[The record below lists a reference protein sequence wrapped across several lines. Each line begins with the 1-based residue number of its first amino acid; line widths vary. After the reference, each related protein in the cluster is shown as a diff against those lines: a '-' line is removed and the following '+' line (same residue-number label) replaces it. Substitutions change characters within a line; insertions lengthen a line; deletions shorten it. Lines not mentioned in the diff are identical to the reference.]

1 MTHDPHE
8 DEPTAPT
15 PDPDSKARSRRGSG
29 AGAPSTAAEWR
40 DLLRQ
45 DELPEELAS
54 LPRRKRRRA
63 AKRWRSARREE
74 RDQAIKKARG
84 KPPTTIAVPLLAL
97 LIALAVAVGALVWPN
112 DDAPAKAKSK
122 PSPTAAASSEPAEP
136 TAPAASPSVQFINP
150 DKVAEEFI
158 TAYSTR
164 LPYQDGSHVAAVK
177 RAAPYA
183 SSPLVDN
190 LKRHGD
196 KDFDRLVAA
205 QAVEAKPTKTEI
217 AQPTDKQR
225 PAPDTS
231 VRIYRQAT
239 VTVAVK
245 GTDPYTYTRHLT
257 VEVSRADLN
266 SPWMVTRVLGIEE

>member
-1 MTHDPHE
+1 MTNDPHE
-8 DEPTAPT
+8 PTT
-15 PDPDSKARSRRGSG
+15 PSPDRGAKARSRRDSG
-29 AGAPSTAAEWR
+29 ADAPSTAAEWR
-40 DLLRQ
+40 DLLRR
-45 DELPEELAS
+45 DELPEELAG

-74 RDQAIKKARG
+74 REQAVKRARG
-84 KPPTTIAVPLLAL
+84 KPPITLAVPAVAL
-97 LIALAVAVGALVWPN
+97 LIALAVAIGALVLPA
-112 DDAPAKAKSK
+112 DDVPSKAKSK
-122 PSPTAAASSEPAEP
+122 PGP
-136 TAPAASPSVQFINP
+136 TAPASTDPKAPPAPSTSPSAQFISP
-150 DKVAEEFI
+150 DQVAEKFI
-158 TAYSTR
+158 TAYTTR
-164 LPYQDGSHVAAVK
+164 LPYQDGSHQAAVK

-205 QAVEAKPTKTEI
+205 QAVEARPTKTEI
-217 AQPTDKQR
+217 AQPSGKQR

-231 VRIYRQAT
+231 VRIYRRAT

-245 GTDPYTYTRHLT
+245 GTDPYSYTRRLT

>member
-1 MTHDPHE
+1 MNHE
-8 DEPTAPT
+8 PLEPTT
-15 PDPDSKARSRRGSG
+15 PSPDRDSRASSRRSSG
-29 AGAPSTAAEWR
+29 ADAPSTSTEWR
-40 DLLRQ
+40 DLLRRQ
-45 DELPEELAS
+45 ELPDELAG

-63 AKRWRSARREE
+63 AKRWRSARRDE
-74 RDQAIKKARG
+74 REQAVKRAQK
-84 KPPTTIAVPLLAL
+84 KPPVTLAVPVVALLLAL
-97 LIALAVAVGALVWPN
+97 AVGIGALVWP
-112 DDAPAKAKSK
+112 DDDGPSKAKHQ
-122 PSPTAAASSEPAEP
+122 PSPTAPAPASSVSPPAPTTAP
-136 TAPAASPSVQFINP
+136 TAQFINP
-150 DKVAEEFI
+150 DQVAEKFI
-158 TAYSTR
+158 TAYTTR
-164 LPYQDGSHVAAVK
+164 LPYQDGSHEAAVK

-183 SSPLVDN
+183 SSPLVAN

-205 QAVEAKPTKTEI
+205 QAVEARPTKTEI
-217 AQPTDKQR
+217 GQPTGSQR

-245 GTDPYTYTRHLT
+245 GTDPYSYTRRLT